1 MINFDA
7 IDLLPTKHCQMEFLT
22 VNLKHIITDHFTSE
36 YALAGEAYI
45 YQAHWLPPLFWHHH
59 HVW

>member
-45 YQAHWLPPLFWHHH
+45 YQAH
-59 HVW
+59 